1 MKILYAAAEISPFA
15 RMTYTA
21 DLLRFLPASLQDKGF
36 EIRILLPKYGS
47 INDRRNRLHEVIRL
61 SGIEVEV
68 GDNVESM
75 KIKVAS
81 IPNAK
86 LQVYFLDNDTYF
98 KRKGLFKK
106 PNTDEFYED
115 NAERLAFYN
124 KGVLETVMKLGW
136 EPDIIHCHDWP
147 AGLIPLLVKTK
158 YKDEAIFKNTQVIY
172 NLHHPENE
180 GQADT
185 AKILELLGL
194 PEDIDIN
201 KLTDNGKVDLLNV
214 TLDTA
219 ILLADR
225 IADLKIFM
233 IDWFELWKDL
243 GILTV
248 VGTLIAAIIIQISKA
263 CLNKNFERFKWQE
276 TQKIMLQIIEESKC
290 NKMTYIFIDFV
301 RF

>member
-68 GDNVESM
+68 GENVESM

-124 KGVLETVMKLGW
+124 KGVLETVIKLGW

-201 KLTDNGKVDLLNV
+201 KLTDNGKVDLLRLGLQFSDHVV
-214 TLDTA
+214 TGNY
-219 ILLADR
+219 
-225 IADLKIFM
+225 LKDEF
-233 IDWFELWKDL
+233 
-243 GILTV
+243 
-248 VGTLIAAIIIQISKA
+248 
-263 CLNKNFERFKWQE
+263 NE
-276 TQKIMLQIIEESKC
+276 TF
-290 NKMTYIFIDFV
+290 NKMGIKPHQIQGSPEDVSEKFAEFYNKIAK
-301 RF
+301 

>member
-106 PNTDEFYED
+106 PNTEEFYED

-185 AKILELLGL
+185 A
-194 PEDIDIN
+194 
-201 KLTDNGKVDLLNV
+201 
-214 TLDTA
+214 
-219 ILLADR
+219 
-225 IADLKIFM
+225 
-233 IDWFELWKDL
+233 
-243 GILTV
+243 
-248 VGTLIAAIIIQISKA
+248 
-263 CLNKNFERFKWQE
+263 
-276 TQKIMLQIIEESKC
+276 
-290 NKMTYIFIDFV
+290 
-301 RF
+301 

>member
-1 MKILYAAAEISPFA
+1 MKILYVAAEISPFA

-68 GDNVESM
+68 GENTESM

-106 PNTDEFYED
+106 PDTDEFYED
-115 NAERLAFYN
+115 NDERLAFYN
-124 KGVLETVMKLGW
+124 KGVLETVIKLGW

-147 AGLIPLLVKTK
+147 AGLIPLLVRTK
-158 YKDEAIFKNTQVIY
+158 YKDEKIFKNTQIVY
-172 NLHHPENE
+172 NLHHPINE
-180 GQADT
+180 GDSDSARV
-185 AKILELLGL
+185 LELLGL
-194 PEDIDIN
+194 PADTDIDN
-201 KLTDNGKVDLLNV
+201 LTEEGRVDLLKLGLKYSDHVV
-214 TLDTA
+214 TGNY
-219 ILLADR
+219 
-225 IADLKIFM
+225 LKDEFDDM
-233 IDWFELWKDL
+233 FDEL
-243 GILTV
+243 GIDPTK
-248 VGTLIAAIIIQISKA
+248 IQGSPEDVSDKFAEYYRTISDA
-263 CLNKNFERFKWQE
+263 E
-276 TQKIMLQIIEESKC
+276 
-290 NKMTYIFIDFV
+290 
-301 RF
+301 

>member
-36 EIRILLPKYGS
+36 EIRILLPKYGT

-68 GDNVESM
+68 GDNYESM

-98 KRKGLFKK
+98 KRKGMFINPKTEK
-106 PNTDEFYED
+106 FYPD

-136 EPDIIHCHDWP
+136 QPDIIHCHDWP

-158 YKDEAIFKNTQVIY
+158 YKDEEIFKNTQIVY

-180 GQADT
+180 GHGDSS
-185 AKILELLGL
+185 KILELLGL
-194 PEDIDIN
+194 PEDINI
-201 KLTDNGKVDLLNV
+201 KELTDDGKVDLLKLGLMFSDHVV
-214 TLDTA
+214 TGNYLRDEF
-219 ILLADR
+219 DE
-225 IADLKIFM
+225 IFK
-233 IDWFELWKDL
+233 EL
-243 GILTV
+243 GITPKQIQGSPEDV
-248 VGTLIAAIIIQISKA
+248 SSKFADYYRVIAEK
-263 CLNKNFERFKWQE
+263 E
-276 TQKIMLQIIEESKC
+276 
-290 NKMTYIFIDFV
+290 
-301 RF
+301 

>member
-106 PNTDEFYED
+106 PNSDEFYED

-194 PEDIDIN
+194 PDDIDIN
-201 KLTDNGKVDLLNV
+201 KLTNNGKVDLLRLGLQFSDHVV
-214 TLDTA
+214 TGNYLKDEFDETFKEVGITPHQIQGSPEDVSDKFA
-219 ILLADR
+219 EFYNK
-225 IADLKIFM
+225 IAK
-233 IDWFELWKDL
+233 
-243 GILTV
+243 
-248 VGTLIAAIIIQISKA
+248 
-263 CLNKNFERFKWQE
+263 
-276 TQKIMLQIIEESKC
+276 
-290 NKMTYIFIDFV
+290 
-301 RF
+301 

>member
-36 EIRILLPKYGS
+36 EIRILLPKYGT

-68 GDNVESM
+68 GDTCESM

-98 KRKGLFKK
+98 KRKGMFINPKTEK
-106 PNTDEFYED
+106 FYPD

-136 EPDIIHCHDWP
+136 QPDIIHCHDWP

-158 YKDEAIFKNTQVIY
+158 YKDEEIFKNTQIVY
-172 NLHHPENE
+172 NLHHPENK
-180 GQADT
+180 GHGDSS
-185 AKILELLGL
+185 KILELLGL
-194 PEDIDIN
+194 PEDINI
-201 KLTDNGKVDLLNV
+201 KELTDDGKVDLLKLGLMFSDHVV
-214 TLDTA
+214 TGNYLRDEF
-219 ILLADR
+219 DE
-225 IADLKIFM
+225 IFK
-233 IDWFELWKDL
+233 EL
-243 GILTV
+243 GITPKQIQGSPEDV
-248 VGTLIAAIIIQISKA
+248 SSKFADYYRQIAEK
-263 CLNKNFERFKWQE
+263 E
-276 TQKIMLQIIEESKC
+276 
-290 NKMTYIFIDFV
+290 
-301 RF
+301 

>member
-36 EIRILLPKYGS
+36 EIRILLPKYGT

-68 GDNVESM
+68 GEKTESM

-106 PNTDEFYED
+106 PDTDEFYED
-115 NAERLAFYN
+115 NDERLVFYN
-124 KGVLETVMKLGW
+124 KGVLETVIKLGW

-158 YKDEAIFKNTQVIY
+158 YKDEKIFKNTQIVY
-172 NLHHPENE
+172 NLHHPINE
-180 GQADT
+180 GNSDS
-185 AKILELLGL
+185 KRVLELLGL
-194 PEDIDIN
+194 PPETDIDN
-201 KLTDNGKVDLLNV
+201 LTEKGKVDLLKLGLKYSDHVV
-214 TLDTA
+214 TGNYLKDEFDD
-219 ILLADR
+219 IFKE
-225 IADLKIFM
+225 LKITP
-233 IDWFELWKDL
+233 KQ
-243 GILTV
+243 
-248 VGTLIAAIIIQISKA
+248 IQGSPEDVSEKFSEYYKSITK
-263 CLNKNFERFKWQE
+263 
-276 TQKIMLQIIEESKC
+276 
-290 NKMTYIFIDFV
+290 
-301 RF
+301 

>member
-36 EIRILLPKYGS
+36 EIRVLLPKYGT

-68 GDNVESM
+68 GENVESM

-106 PNTDEFYED
+106 PNTEEFYED
-115 NAERLAFYN
+115 NAERIAFYN

-158 YKDEAIFKNTQVIY
+158 YKDEAIFKKTQIVY

-180 GQADT
+180 GHADT

-194 PEDIDIN
+194 PEDININ
-201 KLTDNGKVDLLNV
+201 ELTDNGKVDLLRLGLQYSDHVVTGNYLNNEFDDTFKELNV
-214 TLDTA
+214 KP
-219 ILLADR
+219 
-225 IADLKIFM
+225 LKIQGAPEDVSDKFA
-233 IDWFELWKDL
+233 EYYNK
-243 GILTV
+243 
-248 VGTLIAAIIIQISKA
+248 IAK
-263 CLNKNFERFKWQE
+263 
-276 TQKIMLQIIEESKC
+276 
-290 NKMTYIFIDFV
+290 
-301 RF
+301 